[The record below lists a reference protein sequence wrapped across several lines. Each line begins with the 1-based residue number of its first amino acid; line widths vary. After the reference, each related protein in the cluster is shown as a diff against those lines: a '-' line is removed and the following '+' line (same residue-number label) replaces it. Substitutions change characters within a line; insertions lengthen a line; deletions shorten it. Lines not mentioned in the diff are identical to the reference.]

1 MFLHKSES
9 QSIPEP
15 SPCLDRAP
23 EIASLEISDQQ
34 EKIKKQLINRIIPEL
49 TVH

>member
-1 MFLHKSES
+1 ML
-9 QSIPEP
+9 EP
-15 SPCLDRAP
+15 SPYLDRAR

-49 TVH
+49 IVH